1 MNACKREVILR
12 SDFQHDA
19 QTQNISAIKAFTTL
33 PPTAGREE
41 KLIVANMLSTEE
53 RTPFLNAY
61 AKKNGFPVWEKI
73 IASVVPKEG
82 LEYPTT
88 TIKTSSINNKKS
100 STQDTNNQRGFFII
114 PLIDT
119 STKEVTAY
127 IACEKKNDTSY
138 IYKTYN
144 KNDILSTRGLN
155 ETQKKNARPLLAMFA
170 YMEKSINRKT
180 DISYLGEQE
189 YKFKNVNISQGSLT
203 NSILTKSNTAIS
215 IKQNSLA
222 TPCSRVL
229 LDLYIIT
236 YDDGSYDIVLIF
248 SDCLTLPG
256 VTVVSSPRPPSSGG
270 GQANFF
276 GQTNLFSSSPG
287 VTLGD
292 PTVGNMGGGYSGSS
306 SGWVDNPWNVYWTSL
321 LNNVP
326 NNPGVNQELPN
337 EYFVQLTTITAIL
350 GLSTDQVNWL
360 NQVENYEKAADILNF
375 LEENEYD
382 EEAIFSAQTAIE
394 AGRRGFFQSWQDDI
408 MDALLEQFLPIY
420 LKPYKGI
427 IKNYVKL
434 QIAIEREN
442 DPNANSFKLFYR
454 AFGEIIQLGLDI
466 AGFTPVIG
474 PVFDIASGT
483 MYAFNGN
490 WSNAAI
496 SATAAF
502 PIAGEIPA
510 VARVI
515 KNGRRIVAKILET
528 GVYYFPRNNKALRK
542 ALNLV
547 VGDSRIAHHIIPLGK
562 QDHELL
568 QRAAKAGFDM
578 NTATNGIPLTAL
590 QHSGSHQ
597 IYSDRVAARMTQ
609 KLQEL
614 GSNHSPAAAKTALE
628 SVITEIRN
636 WISNHSHTDIN
647 NIQF

>member
-360 NQVENYEKAADILNF
+360 NQVENYEKSGDILNF

-382 EEAIFSAQTAIE
+382 AESIFSAQIAIE
-394 AGRRGFFQSWQDDI
+394 VGKNGFSQSWQDDI
-408 MDALLEQFLPIY
+408 IDAVFETMLPIY
-420 LKPYKGI
+420 LKPYKQI
-427 IKNYVKL
+427 IKNYCVL
-434 QIAIEREN
+434 QMAIQRKEN
-442 DPNANSFKLFYR
+442 PNGYWFTHFLD
-454 AFGEIIQLGLDI
+454 AFNEIIHFGLDI
-466 AGFTPVIG
+466 AGFTPIVG
-474 PVFDIASGT
+474 PVFDVVNGT
-483 MYAFNGN
+483 LYSLQGN
-490 WSNAAI
+490 WSDAAI
-496 SATAAF
+496 STAAVF
-502 PIAGEIPA
+502 PIGSIPA
-510 VARVI
+510 AARVL

-528 GVYYFPRNNKALRK
+528 GVYYFPTNYKALRK
-542 ALNLV
+542 ALNLT
-547 VGDSRIAHHIIPLGK
+547 VGDPRIAHHIIPMAK
-562 QDHELL
+562 QDNPLL
-568 QRAAKAGFDM
+568 QRAAKEGFDM
-578 NTATNGIPLTAL
+578 NTATNGIPLNTL
-590 QHSGSHQ
+590 QHSGNHQ
-597 IYSDRVAARMTQ
+597 IYSDKVNARMTVVNN
-609 KLQEL
+609 LL
-614 GSNHSPAAAKTALE
+614 GSNPAPGAAKAALE
-628 SVITEIRN
+628 SVINEIRT
-636 WISNHSHTDIN
+636 WIATHPNTDIN